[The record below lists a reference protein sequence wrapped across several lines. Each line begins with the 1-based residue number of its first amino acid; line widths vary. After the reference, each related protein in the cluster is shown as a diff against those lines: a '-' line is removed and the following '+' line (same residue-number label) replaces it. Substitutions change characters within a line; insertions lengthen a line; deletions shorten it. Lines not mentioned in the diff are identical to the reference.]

1 MLLPPFP
8 GKAAAGPSQRSG
20 HEERAVT
27 ETTMG
32 LDEIDGLTRRVLGH
46 HGLSDRQTAA
56 VAQVVTAAEA
66 DECRSH
72 GLYRLPGYV
81 AALRSGR
88 VAAEAVPELR
98 HVTPGFI
105 RVDGGGGF
113 APAAAEAG
121 RPALMAAAAANGIAA
136 MALTRCHHFSAL
148 WADVEPLA
156 EAGFVSWAFV
166 VGQCS
171 VAPFGGTSRLMGTN
185 PIAFGWPRPGG
196 SPFVFDFAT
205 SAAARGEVELK
216 RLAGEALPSGWAL
229 GPDGSPTVDPALALA
244 GALLPF
250 GGHKGSALSM
260 MVELIAAPLIGE
272 ATSRAVAGLDIHD
285 GGPPPGGELFI
296 AIDPRIVAPGEGWT
310 GQAEQFFAHALEQ
323 PGLRLPSERRY
334 AARRRTRR
342 DGVSVPESLLAQIH
356 ALLPELDR

>member
-1 MLLPPFP
+1 
-8 GKAAAGPSQRSG
+8 
-20 HEERAVT
+20 VT
-27 ETTMG
+27 GTTLR
-32 LDEIDGLTRRVLGH
+32 LDEIEELTRRALGH
-46 HGLSDRQTAA
+46 HGLGAGQAAA
-56 VAQVVTAAEA
+56 VARIVTAAEA

-88 VAAEAVPELR
+88 VAADAVPQVRRL
-98 HVTPGFI
+98 TPGFV

-121 RPALMAAAAANGIAA
+121 RPALMEAAAANGIAA

-171 VAPFGGTSRLMGTN
+171 VAPFGGATRLMGTN

-196 SPFVFDFAT
+196 HPFVFDFAT

-216 RLAGEALPSGWAL
+216 RLAGEALPPGWAL
-229 GPDGSPTVDPALALA
+229 GPDGAPTDDPARALA

-296 AIDPRIVAPGEGWT
+296 AIDPKVVAPGSGWADA
-310 GQAEQFFAHALEQ
+310 AERFFADASAQ

-334 AARRRTRR
+334 AARTRTRR
-342 DGVSVPESLLAQIH
+342 DGVAVPESLMEQIRV
-356 ALLPELDR
+356 LLPQD

>member
-1 MLLPPFP
+1 MT
-8 GKAAAGPSQRSG
+8 G
-20 HEERAVT
+20 
-27 ETTMG
+27 TTMT
-32 LDEIDGLTRRVLGH
+32 LDEIDSLTRRVLGH
-46 HGLSDRQTAA
+46 HGLAA
-56 VAQVVTAAEA
+56 GQAAAIARIVTAAEA

-88 VAAEAVPELR
+88 VDPLAEPKVASIA
-98 HVTPGFI
+98 PGFI

-121 RPALMAAAAANGIAA
+121 RAALMKAARANGIAA

-148 WADVEPLA
+148 WADVEPLV
-156 EAGFVSWAFV
+156 EAGFVAWAFV

-171 VAPFGGTSRLMGTN
+171 VAPFGGSRRLMGTN
-185 PIAFGWPRPGG
+185 PIAFGWPRPEGR
-196 SPFVFDFAT
+196 PFIFDFAT

-216 RLAGEALPSGWAL
+216 RLAGEELPAGWAVD
-229 GPDGSPTVDPALALA
+229 PDGRPTVDPGQALA

-250 GGHKGSALSM
+250 GGYKGSALSM

-272 ATSRAVAGLDIHD
+272 ATSRAVADLDIHD

-296 AIDPRIVAPGEGWT
+296 AIDPRIAAPDGGWMEEAERFFS
-310 GQAEQFFAHALEQ
+310 QAGEQ
-323 PGLRLPSERRY
+323 PGLRLPSDRRY
-334 AARRRTRR
+334 AARARTRG
-342 DGVSVPESLLAQIH
+342 DGVTVSAGLLAQID
-356 ALLPELDR
+356 ALLPGD